1 MSKYKEAIM
10 QAPIHISIPF
20 DSLLGAITNLT
31 LEDKLQL
38 RQILDQQIDESLQTT
53 RAQELAGLREKID
66 IGTEQMHQGD
76 TVDGEKVFQRLESRI
91 KQMENI

>member
-1 MSKYKEAIM
+1 MSKCKEVIM
-10 QAPIHISIPF
+10 QAPINISIPF

-53 RAQELAGLREKID
+53 RDQELAGLRGKID
-66 IGTEQMHQGD
+66 IGAEQMRRGD
-76 TVDGEKVFQRLESRI
+76 TVDGDEVFQRLEARI
-91 KQMENI
+91 KQVENI